1 MTGSGTSLWQYPSQT
16 MSPKSSVTI
25 LSGALASNRTYQWM
39 VYMENRKNATLQAT
53 GYLLVR
59 VDDTRPQL
67 VAIACV
73 ISTMCIPNLEFQL
86 VNPTTQVA
94 LFSECL
100 GSCSSLINITWN
112 IYQGSNGTSSTT
124 QWAPFTQITQHEN
137 DWFYGRNTTNFT
149 ATNQLFL
156 QNPTVRFWRFEVVFS
171 FTTETSS
178 SALNFVI
185 NQPPSNGSCSIS
197 PLQGTTSTLF
207 TVSCPGWVDD
217 DGVKDYALAG
227 YTTASDDQTML
238 AFSAV
243 SDFSIRLTSS
253 DLNQTR
259 LNLVVTVRDTLDCV
273 VSVNLSTVV
282 VSVDVSSI
290 TELVDEVSSSNNA
303 VNGNSLVRLLSSG
316 NQNTVA
322 QLITSLSQYFNQI
335 DRQSTDDT
343 VLQGGVPL
351 ASISVSSLSSTISQ
365 QVTYSV
371 FEAWDCCIS
380 AIFHRSQHP

>member
-1 MTGSGTSLWQYPSQT
+1 M
-16 MSPKSSVTI
+16 K
-25 LSGALASNRTYQWM
+25 NR
-39 VYMENRKNATLQAT
+39 RNATLQAK

-59 VDDTRPQL
+59 VDDTRPPL
-67 VAIACV
+67 IAIACI
-73 ISTMCIPNLEFQL
+73 ISTMCIPNLEFQR

-94 LFSECL
+94 LFSQCL
-100 GSCSSLINITWN
+100 DSCSTLMNITWN
-112 IYQGSNGTSSTT
+112 IYQGLNGSTI
-124 QWAPFTQITQHEN
+124 QWTLFNQITQHEN

-156 QNPTVRFWRFEVVFS
+156 ENLTVLYWRFEVVFS
-171 FTTETSS
+171 FITETSS

-207 TVSCPGWVDD
+207 AVSCPGWVDD

-227 YTTASDDQTML
+227 YTTALEEQTMI

-243 SDFSIRLTSS
+243 SDFSIRLPSS
-253 DLNQTR
+253 DVNQTR
-259 LNLVVTVRDTLDCV
+259 LNLVVTVRDTRDCV

-282 VSVDVSSI
+282 VSVDASSI
-290 TELVDEVSSSNNA
+290 TELVDQLSNSSN
-303 VNGNSLVRLLSSG
+303 SLIRLLSTG

-335 DRQSTDDT
+335 DRQSIDDT
-343 VLQGGVPL
+343 VSQGGVPF
-351 ASISVSSLSSTISQ
+351 ASISVSSLSSPTYP
-365 QVTYSV
+365 QVTCSV
-371 FEAWDCCIS
+371 FKTSHCFILPTFRRA
-380 AIFHRSQHP
+380 QHP

>member
-1 MTGSGTSLWQYPSQT
+1 MTGSGTPPWQYPSQT
-16 MSPKSSVTI
+16 TSPKSSVTI

-207 TVSCPGWVDD
+207 GVSCPGWVDD

-227 YTTASDDQTML
+227 YTTAPDDQTML

-243 SDFSIRLTSS
+243 SDFSIRLPSP

-273 VSVNLSTVV
+273 VSVNLSMVV

-290 TELVDEVSSSNNA
+290 TELVDQVSNSNNA

-316 NQNTVA
+316 NQNSVA

-343 VLQGGVPL
+343 AVQGGVPL
-351 ASISVSSLSSTISQ
+351 ASISVSSLSSVTSP

-371 FEAWDCCIS
+371 FDAWDCYIS